1 MSLLPLFTPLT
12 VRGVTFRNRVML
24 APMCQYRAVDGLPT
38 RWHRSHHGRMALG
51 GLGGALF
58 EATAVLA
65 QGRIT
70 PGCLGLWS
78 DAHAEALRE
87 MVAAYHDEGT
97 MVGIQL
103 AHAGR
108 KASATTPFEGAQPLP
123 ADDARAWVSVA
134 PSALAFGPNWQV
146 PHELSEAEIAAII
159 AAFAAA
165 GRRAVAAGFD
175 FVEIHAAHGYL
186 INSFTSPIANH
197 RSDGWGGEHRFRFA
211 TEIARS
217 LRAALPD
224 TMPIFCRI
232 SQEDGVE
239 GGITLADSVALAAAL
254 KVAGVD
260 VIDCSSGGISGPSGG
275 GSAPPAPGY
284 LVPGAAR
291 IRAEAGVATMAVG
304 LIMDGPLANRIIADG
319 SADLVAVGRELLA
332 DPAFVHRAATTLGHP
347 DPHGLLPEGLGFWLK
362 RRRWQDQG
370 TAA

>member
-1 MSLLPLFTPLT
+1 MTDIPLFTPLT
-12 VRGVTFRNRVML
+12 LRGVTFRNRVLL
-24 APMCQYRAVDGLPT
+24 APMCQYRAIDGLPG
-38 RWHRSHHGRMALG
+38 RWHRSHHGRLALS

-58 EATAVLA
+58 EATAVLPE
-65 QGRIT
+65 GRIT

-78 DAHAEALRE
+78 DAHAEALRVL
-87 MVAAYHDEGT
+87 VASYHDEGT

-108 KASATTPFEGAQPLP
+108 KASAATPFDGARPLP

-134 PSALAFGPNWQV
+134 PSAIAFGPDWQV
-146 PHELSEAEIAAII
+146 PHELDEAEIRAII

-165 GRRAVAAGFD
+165 GRRAMAAGFD

-186 INSFTSPIANH
+186 INSFCSPISNQRA
-197 RSDGWGGEHRFRFA
+197 DDWGGAHRHRFA
-211 TEIARS
+211 TEIARA

-232 SQEDGVE
+232 SQEDGVD

-254 KVAGVD
+254 HAEGVD

-275 GSAPPAPGY
+275 GSAPPAAGY

-291 IRAEAGVATMAVG
+291 IRSEAGVATMAVG
-304 LIMDGPLANRIIADG
+304 LIMDGALANRIIADG
-319 SADLVAVGRELLA
+319 QADLVAVGRELLA
-332 DPAFVHRAATTLGHP
+332 DPAFVHRAAVALGHP
-347 DPHGLLPEGLGFWLK
+347 DPYDLLPEGLGFWLK
-362 RRRWQDQG
+362 RRRWSQ
-370 TAA
+370 